1 MGMVFTGLGREA
13 DGRAGASLSLLRKR
27 THLEGWGLSREMA
40 ARAHSRG
47 NERGPRGGVRASGAV
62 MRVNC
67 APHTLGH

>member
-40 ARAHSRG
+40 AR
-47 NERGPRGGVRASGAV
+47 GGTPEGMNVDHVAGFAR
-62 MRVNC
+62 
-67 APHTLGH
+67 PEQL